1 MFDNVRKLDEFQSQL
16 AEYRRQHSTKGCR
29 ITHMIGVPLI
39 ALSIPISFFNKR
51 LATSFFVIG
60 WIFQFIGHFVYQ
72 HNRPMI
78 LSEMRSPLT
87 LLAALT
93 FVTEEWVKF
102 LDEASHNGVEPLS
115 EQNTYDLG

>member
-1 MFDNVRKLDEFQSQL
+1 MFDNILKLDDFQCQL
-16 AEYRRQHSTKGCR
+16 NEYRRQHSTKGCR

-39 ALSIPISFFNKR
+39 ALSIPVSFFNKR
-51 LATSFFVIG
+51 LAAGMFVVG

-78 LSEMRSPLT
+78 MTEMRNPMT

-115 EQNTYDLG
+115 EQRTYDLG